1 MPPPPDARG
10 TLLQRLRPAAPW
22 IVRVSLAIVVALALG
37 APFALPP
44 AQALWIAPLL
54 LAAALG
60 GWLGW
65 HVYAQPDVEIPAAPA
80 PVPAPVFAAKPAA
93 AMATADADLRA
104 ELEKLRSV
112 QAELMQAK
120 QAAESAM
127 MAKSEFLATMSHEIR
142 TPLNGIIPL
151 LDILLS
157 TQLGADQ
164 RDYLQ
169 TAYKSARE
177 LLRIVDD
184 ILDYSKIEANKLE
197 LENVG
202 LNLRELLDAVQR
214 LMAKSAEAK
223 GLTFNVAIEPGV
235 RLAVRGDPTRLRQV
249 LTNLVSN
256 AIKFTARGSV
266 QIHVSKRGETRTHHE
281 ILFAVKDTGVGIAPE
296 ATTKLFQPFS
306 QADASTTRIHG
317 GTGLGLVI
325 CKRIVDLMHGKIGV
339 RSELG
344 KGSMFWFSVPLAK
357 ALGDV
362 AGVRR
367 DLHGARALVLCT
379 DAALMRRLTS
389 QMAAWGVTF
398 QQTAAAPDALG
409 KLRSAATMGESWA
422 YDLLI
427 VDSAAIPATA
437 AAGLLRNVV
446 REPALN
452 RVHCAL
458 LTGAEPTPAEW
469 TNEARAATVSR
480 DAGEGEQRAA
490 MLKLLGASEAA
501 EKFASSREE
510 AAPLVQ
516 IDAAPAVA
524 QALGGHALLVE
535 DNPVNRQVAQ
545 RLLTLLGLSFAVAEN
560 GKEALD
566 ALEHDAFDVVLLDC
580 QMPVMDGYTA
590 VRILRQNEATKALK
604 HMPVIAM
611 TANAM
616 AGDREK
622 CLRAGMDDY
631 LSKPLNRPAR
641 TNPAALDSGRRHL
654 ARAAS
659 IANGR
664 RGAAA
669 ADARARLRRAGAA
682 DPGGFR
688 CERRARR
695 RCRARPARSDGRRIH
710 RPGAR
715 VSGRHPQ
722 VDRIIGTSCRHCRQP
737 RPDRAGAFA
746 QVHQRQP
753 RRAEPGGT
761 GQAPGTRRAQ
771 RRSGQRSAG
780 AGGGTVAHVRA
791 RARGVA
797 IAAREERGLN
807 PGNQPE
813 TMSRFTLARNASAS
827 GARCRRARS

>member
-10 TLLQRLRPAAPW
+10 TILQRLRPAAPW
-22 IVRVSLAIVVALALG
+22 IVRASLAIVVALALG

-44 AQALWIAPLL
+44 TQALWIAPLL

-65 HVYAQPDVEIPAAPA
+65 HVYAQPDDLEMSAP
-80 PVPAPVFAAKPAA
+80 PVPAPAFTAKPAV
-93 AMATADADLRA
+93 ATAAIDADLRA

-157 TQLGADQ
+157 TQLGPDQ

-202 LNLRELLDAVQR
+202 INLRELLDAVQR

-223 GLTFNVAIEPGV
+223 GLALSVAIEPGV

-266 QIHVSKRGETRTHHE
+266 QIHVSKRGETRTHYE
-281 ILFAVKDTGVGIAPE
+281 VLFAVRDTGVGIAPD
-296 ATTKLFQPFS
+296 AAAKLFQPFS

-339 RSELG
+339 RSEPG

-367 DLHGARALVLCT
+367 ELHGARALVLCT

-409 KLRSAATMGESWA
+409 KLRSAANMGESWA

-458 LTGAEPTPAEW
+458 LTAAEPTPAEW
-469 TNEARAATVSR
+469 TNEARAATISR
-480 DAGEGEQRAA
+480 EAGEGEQRAA
-490 MLKLLGASEAA
+490 LLKLLGASETA
-501 EKFASSREE
+501 EKFAAPEE

-516 IDAAPAVA
+516 IEAAPAVA

-590 VRILRQNEATKALK
+590 VRILRQNETAKSSK

-631 LSKPLNRPAR
+631 LSKPLNRALLEQTLRRWIPVGAASRAPPATPTGAVAQPR
-641 TNPAALDSGRRHL
+641 PTPAPAFVAHAPPIPAISAPGAALDADVVRDLLEVMGDEFTDLVHVYL
-654 ARAAS
+654 EDTPKS
-659 IANGR
+659 IALLEQAAGTADNQGLIAPAHSLKSTSANL
-664 RGAAA
+664 GALSLAELA
-669 ADARARLRRAGAA
+669 KRLEHG
-682 DPGGFR
+682 
-688 CERRARR
+688 
-695 RCRARPARSDGRRIH
+695 ARSGDLGSEAPMLVAELSRTF
-710 RPGAR
+710 AR
-715 VSGRHPQ
+715 VH
-722 VDRIIGTSCRHCRQP
+722 
-737 RPDRAGAFA
+737 
-746 QVHQRQP
+746 
-753 RRAEPGGT
+753 AEL
-761 GQAPGTRRAQ
+761 QSLLAK
-771 RRSGQRSAG
+771 SA
-780 AGGGTVAHVRA
+780 A
-791 RARGVA
+791 
-797 IAAREERGLN
+797 
-807 PGNQPE
+807 
-813 TMSRFTLARNASAS
+813 
-827 GARCRRARS
+827 

>member
-10 TLLQRLRPAAPW
+10 TILWRLRPAAPW
-22 IVRVSLAIVVALALG
+22 IVRTSLAIVVALALG

-65 HVYAQPDVEIPAAPA
+65 HVYTQPDDEAMPPAPA
-80 PVPAPVFAAKPAA
+80 PAPALSARNPVSAA
-93 AMATADADLRA
+93 AAADADLRA

-202 LNLRELLDAVQR
+202 LNLRELLDAVHR
-214 LMAKSAEAK
+214 LLAKSAEAK
-223 GLTFNVAIEPGV
+223 GLSFNVAIEPGV

-281 ILFAVKDTGVGIAPE
+281 ILFAVKDTGVGIAPD
-296 ATTKLFQPFS
+296 AAAKLFQPFS

-339 RSELG
+339 RSEPG

-367 DLHGARALVLCT
+367 DLHGARALLLCT

-409 KLRSAATMGESWA
+409 KLRSAANMGESWA

-437 AAGLLRNVV
+437 AAGLLRNVL
-446 REPALN
+446 REPSLN

-458 LTGAEPTPAEW
+458 LSGEEPVPAEW
-469 TNEARAATVSR
+469 RHETRAATVAR
-480 DAGEGEQRAA
+480 DVGEGEQRAA
-490 MLKLLGASEAA
+490 LLKLLGASEAA
-501 EKFASSREE
+501 EKFAPPEE

-516 IDAAPAVA
+516 IEAAPTTTQPLA
-524 QALGGHALLVE
+524 GHALLVE

-545 RLLTLLGLSFAVAEN
+545 RLLTLLGLSFTVAEN

-566 ALEHDAFDVVLLDC
+566 ALERDAFDVVLLDC

-590 VRILRQNEATKALK
+590 VRILRQNEAAKLSK

-631 LSKPLNRPAR
+631 LSKPLNRALLEQTLRRWIPAGASSR
-641 TNPAALDSGRRHL
+641 PSNATPATATTTPPPRPTPAPAFAAPSPPIPAVAAPPGNALDAEVVRDLLEVMGDEFTDLVRVYLEDTPKSIALLEKAAATADNQGLIAPAHSLKSTSANLGALSLAELAKRLEHG
-654 ARAAS
+654 ARAGDLGNEALTLVTELS
-659 IANGR
+659 R
-664 RGAAA
+664 T
-669 ADARARLRRAGAA
+669 
-682 DPGGFR
+682 F
-688 CERRARR
+688 
-695 RCRARPARSDGRRIH
+695 
-710 RPGAR
+710 AR
-715 VSGRHPQ
+715 VH
-722 VDRIIGTSCRHCRQP
+722 
-737 RPDRAGAFA
+737 
-746 QVHQRQP
+746 
-753 RRAEPGGT
+753 AELQT
-761 GQAPGTRRAQ
+761 LLAK
-771 RRSGQRSAG
+771 SA
-780 AGGGTVAHVRA
+780 A
-791 RARGVA
+791 
-797 IAAREERGLN
+797 
-807 PGNQPE
+807 
-813 TMSRFTLARNASAS
+813 
-827 GARCRRARS
+827 

>member
-1 MPPPPDARG
+1 MPPPPEARG
-10 TLLQRLRPAAPW
+10 TILQRLRPVAPW
-22 IVRVSLAIVVALALG
+22 IVRVSLAIVVVLALG

-65 HVYAQPDVEIPAAPA
+65 HVYAQSDAEIPAPAAPA
-80 PVPAPVFAAKPAA
+80 PVPAFVARPAA
-93 AMATADADLRA
+93 PAVDADLRA

-120 QAAESAM
+120 QSAESAM

-151 LDILLS
+151 LDIVLS

-214 LMAKSAEAK
+214 LMGKSAEAK
-223 GLTFNVAIEPGV
+223 GLTLNVAIEPGV

-266 QIHVSKRGETRTHHE
+266 QIHVSKRGETRTHYE
-281 ILFAVKDTGVGIAPE
+281 VLFAVKDTGVGIAPD
-296 ATTKLFQPFS
+296 AATKLFQPFS

-339 RSELG
+339 RSEPG

-362 AGVRR
+362 AGARR

-437 AAGLLRNVV
+437 TAGLLRNVM

-458 LTGAEPTPAEW
+458 LTGAEPAPTEW
-469 TNEARAATVSR
+469 TNEARAATVAR
-480 DAGEGEQRAA
+480 DTGEGEQRAA
-490 MLKLLGASEAA
+490 LLKLLGASDAT
-501 EKFASSREE
+501 EKFAPREE
-510 AAPLVQ
+510 AAPSVQ
-516 IDAAPAVA
+516 IEAAPVVT
-524 QALGGHALLVE
+524 QPLGGHALLVE

-560 GKEALD
+560 GKEALEQ
-566 ALEHDAFDVVLLDC
+566 LERDAFDVVLLDC

-590 VRILRQNEATKALK
+590 VRILRQNETAKSSR

-631 LSKPLNRPAR
+631 LSKPLNRALLEQTLRRWIPAGAASRAPSAAPAAAAPPAR
-641 TNPAALDSGRRHL
+641 PSPAPAFAVQSPPIPAVTAPGAALDADVVRDLLEVMGDEFTDLVRVYL
-654 ARAAS
+654 EDTPKS
-659 IANGR
+659 IALLEK
-664 RGAAA
+664 A
-669 ADARARLRRAGAA
+669 AGAA
-682 DPGGFR
+682 DNQGLIAPAHSLKSTSANLGALSLSELAKRLEHG
-688 CERRARR
+688 
-695 RCRARPARSDGRRIH
+695 ARSGDLGNEAPMLVAELARTF
-710 RPGAR
+710 AR
-715 VSGRHPQ
+715 VH
-722 VDRIIGTSCRHCRQP
+722 T
-737 RPDRAGAFA
+737 
-746 QVHQRQP
+746 
-753 RRAEPGGT
+753 EL
-761 GQAPGTRRAQ
+761 QALLAK
-771 RRSGQRSAG
+771 SA
-780 AGGGTVAHVRA
+780 A
-791 RARGVA
+791 
-797 IAAREERGLN
+797 
-807 PGNQPE
+807 
-813 TMSRFTLARNASAS
+813 
-827 GARCRRARS
+827 

>member
-1 MPPPPDARG
+1 MPPPPEARR
-10 TLLQRLRPAAPW
+10 TVLQRLRPAAPW
-22 IVRVSLAIVVALALG
+22 IVRVSLTIVVVLALG

-54 LAAALG
+54 LSAALG

-65 HVYAQPDVEIPAAPA
+65 RVYAQSDADGPIASTPAPA
-80 PVPAPVFAAKPAA
+80 PVAKPAVPA
-93 AMATADADLRA
+93 PAADADLRG

-112 QAELMQAK
+112 QAELLQAK

-197 LENVG
+197 LECVG

-214 LMAKSAEAK
+214 LLAKSAEAK
-223 GLTFNVAIEPGV
+223 GLALHVAIEPGV
-235 RLAVRGDPTRLRQV
+235 RLAARGDPTRLRQV

-266 QIHVSKRGETRTHHE
+266 QLHVSKRGETRTHYE
-281 ILFAVKDTGVGIAPE
+281 ILFAVKDTGVGIAPD
-296 ATTKLFQPFS
+296 AAAKLFQPFS

-325 CKRIVDLMHGKIGV
+325 CKRIVDLMHGKIGL
-339 RSELG
+339 RSEPG

-409 KLRSAATMGESWA
+409 KLRSAANMGESWA
-422 YDLLI
+422 YDLLV
-427 VDSAAIPATA
+427 VDSAAIPAA
-437 AAGLLRNVV
+437 ASAGLLRNVV
-446 REPALN
+446 REPTLN

-458 LTGAEPTPAEW
+458 LTGAEPVPAEW
-469 TNEARAATVSR
+469 MNEARAATLAR

-490 MLKLLGASEAA
+490 LLKLLGASEAA
-501 EKFASSREE
+501 EKFVSPREE
-510 AAPLVQ
+510 AVPLVQ
-516 IDAAPAVA
+516 IEAAPAVA
-524 QALGGHALLVE
+524 QPLGGHALLVE

-545 RLLTLLGLSFAVAEN
+545 RLLGLLGLSFALAEN
-560 GKEALD
+560 GKEALEQ
-566 ALEHDAFDVVLLDC
+566 LEREAFDVVLLDC

-590 VRILRQNEATKALK
+590 VRILRQNETAKSSR

-631 LSKPLNRPAR
+631 LSKPLNRALLEQTLRRWIPAGATSR
-641 TNPAALDSGRRHL
+641 TPSAAPTTAAAPPPPRPSPTPAFAAESSPIPAVATPGAALDADVVRDLLDVMGDEFTDLVRVYLEDTPKSIALLEKAAGSADNQGLIAPAHSLKSTSANLGALSLSELAKRLEHGARAGDLGNEAPLLVAEL
-654 ARAAS
+654 ART
-659 IANGR
+659 
-664 RGAAA
+664 
-669 ADARARLRRAGAA
+669 
-682 DPGGFR
+682 F
-688 CERRARR
+688 
-695 RCRARPARSDGRRIH
+695 
-710 RPGAR
+710 AR
-715 VSGRHPQ
+715 VH
-722 VDRIIGTSCRHCRQP
+722 
-737 RPDRAGAFA
+737 
-746 QVHQRQP
+746 
-753 RRAEPGGT
+753 AEL
-761 GQAPGTRRAQ
+761 Q
-771 RRSGQRSAG
+771 S
-780 AGGGTVAHVRA
+780 
-791 RARGVA
+791 
-797 IAAREERGLN
+797 L
-807 PGNQPE
+807 
-813 TMSRFTLARNASAS
+813 LAKSTA
-827 GARCRRARS
+827 

>member
-1 MPPPPDARG
+1 MPPPPEARG
-10 TLLQRLRPAAPW
+10 TILQRLRPVAPW
-22 IVRVSLAIVVALALG
+22 IVRVSLAIVVVLALG

-65 HVYAQPDVEIPAAPA
+65 HVYAQSDAEIPAPAAPA
-80 PVPAPVFAAKPAA
+80 PVPAFVARPAA
-93 AMATADADLRA
+93 PAVDADLRA

-120 QAAESAM
+120 QSAESAM

-151 LDILLS
+151 LDIVLS

-214 LMAKSAEAK
+214 LMGKSAEAK
-223 GLTFNVAIEPGV
+223 GLTLNVAIEPGV

-266 QIHVSKRGETRTHHE
+266 QIHVSKRGETRTHYE
-281 ILFAVKDTGVGIAPE
+281 VLFAVKDTGVGIAPD
-296 ATTKLFQPFS
+296 AATKLFQPFS

-339 RSELG
+339 RSEPG

-362 AGVRR
+362 AGARR

-437 AAGLLRNVV
+437 TAGLLRNVM

-458 LTGAEPTPAEW
+458 LTGAEPAPAEW
-469 TNEARAATVSR
+469 TNEARATTVAR
-480 DAGEGEQRAA
+480 DTGEGEQRAA
-490 MLKLLGASEAA
+490 LLKLLGASDAA
-501 EKFASSREE
+501 EKFAPRQE
-510 AAPLVQ
+510 AAPSVQ
-516 IDAAPAVA
+516 IEAAPVVT
-524 QALGGHALLVE
+524 QPLGGHALLVE

-560 GKEALD
+560 GKEALEQ
-566 ALEHDAFDVVLLDC
+566 LERDAFDVVLLDC

-590 VRILRQNEATKALK
+590 VRILRQNETAKSSR

-631 LSKPLNRPAR
+631 LSKPLNRALLEQTLRRWIPAGAASR
-641 TNPAALDSGRRHL
+641 APSAAPAAAAPPPRPSPPLAFAVQSPPIPAVTAPGAALDADVVRDLLEVMGDEFTDLVRVYLEDTPKSIALLEKAAEADDNQGLIAPAHSLKSTSANLGALSLSELAKRLEHGARSSDLGNEAPMLVAEL
-654 ARAAS
+654 ART
-659 IANGR
+659 
-664 RGAAA
+664 
-669 ADARARLRRAGAA
+669 
-682 DPGGFR
+682 F
-688 CERRARR
+688 
-695 RCRARPARSDGRRIH
+695 
-710 RPGAR
+710 AR
-715 VSGRHPQ
+715 VH
-722 VDRIIGTSCRHCRQP
+722 
-737 RPDRAGAFA
+737 
-746 QVHQRQP
+746 
-753 RRAEPGGT
+753 AEL
-761 GQAPGTRRAQ
+761 QALLAK
-771 RRSGQRSAG
+771 SA
-780 AGGGTVAHVRA
+780 A
-791 RARGVA
+791 
-797 IAAREERGLN
+797 
-807 PGNQPE
+807 
-813 TMSRFTLARNASAS
+813 
-827 GARCRRARS
+827 

>member
-10 TLLQRLRPAAPW
+10 TMLQRLRPAAPW
-22 IVRVSLAIVVALALG
+22 IVRTSLAIVVALALG

-65 HVYAQPDVEIPAAPA
+65 HVYAQPDDEAIPLAPA
-80 PVPAPVFAAKPAA
+80 PAPALSARHPGSAA
-93 AMATADADLRA
+93 AAADADLRA

-202 LNLRELLDAVQR
+202 LNLRELLDAVHR
-214 LMAKSAEAK
+214 LLAKSAEAK
-223 GLTFNVAIEPGV
+223 GLAFNVAIEPGV

-281 ILFAVKDTGVGIAPE
+281 ILFAVKDTGVGIAPD
-296 ATTKLFQPFS
+296 AAAKLFQPFS

-339 RSELG
+339 RSEPG

-409 KLRSAATMGESWA
+409 KLRSAANMGESWA

-458 LTGAEPTPAEW
+458 LTGAETAPAEW
-469 TNEARAATVSR
+469 ANEARAATISR
-480 DAGEGEQRAA
+480 EAGEGEQRAA
-490 MLKLLGASEAA
+490 LLKLLGASEAA
-501 EKFASSREE
+501 EKFAPPEE

-516 IDAAPAVA
+516 IEAAPATTQPLA
-524 QALGGHALLVE
+524 GHALLVE

-566 ALEHDAFDVVLLDC
+566 ALERDAFDVVLLDC

-590 VRILRQNEATKALK
+590 VRILRQNEAAKSSK

-631 LSKPLNRPAR
+631 LSKPLNRALLEQTLRRWIPAGASSR
-641 TNPAALDSGRRHL
+641 PSNATPATATTTPSPRPTPAPAFAAPSPPIPAVAAPPGTVLDADVVRDLLEVMGDEFTDLVRVYLEDTPKSIALLEKAAATADNQGLIAPAHSLKSTSANLGALSLAELAKRLEHG
-654 ARAAS
+654 ARAGDLGSEAPTLVTELS
-659 IANGR
+659 R
-664 RGAAA
+664 T
-669 ADARARLRRAGAA
+669 
-682 DPGGFR
+682 F
-688 CERRARR
+688 
-695 RCRARPARSDGRRIH
+695 
-710 RPGAR
+710 AR
-715 VSGRHPQ
+715 VH
-722 VDRIIGTSCRHCRQP
+722 
-737 RPDRAGAFA
+737 
-746 QVHQRQP
+746 
-753 RRAEPGGT
+753 AELQT
-761 GQAPGTRRAQ
+761 LLAK
-771 RRSGQRSAG
+771 SA
-780 AGGGTVAHVRA
+780 A
-791 RARGVA
+791 
-797 IAAREERGLN
+797 
-807 PGNQPE
+807 
-813 TMSRFTLARNASAS
+813 
-827 GARCRRARS
+827 